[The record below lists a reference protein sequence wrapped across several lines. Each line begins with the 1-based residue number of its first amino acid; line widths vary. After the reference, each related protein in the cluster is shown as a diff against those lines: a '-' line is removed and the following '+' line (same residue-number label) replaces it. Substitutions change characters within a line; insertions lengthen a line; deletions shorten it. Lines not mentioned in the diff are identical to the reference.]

1 MFGGAVG
8 EQSAR
13 YFQRLLRERQRRA
26 AERGARPDGGG
37 GARGE
42 DDARVPFLDFAVA
55 APKRH
60 QTVVPGVGTLHGYCE
75 LAPLFAA
82 TASRLLLTSMAR
94 AEAGLN
100 TGTGEAHVSRELAGV
115 LSALRFAAHP
125 PAEAAAH
132 CNAYHSVMAALES
145 MRASGAFA
153 QVAAFVA
160 RFSRLVGTSFSHL
173 GGGDDADPPRAKR
186 ARVEPPSG
194 QTRGALELFQKM
206 ILMHATYFVAAT
218 LLGDH
223 AERIGAFLRV
233 AFNTP
238 DFSDAAVAHFR
249 QRATVF
255 LVPRRHGKTW
265 FLVPLIALALATFKG
280 IKIGYTAHIR
290 KATEPVFEEIV
301 ARLRQWFGG
310 ERVDH
315 VKGEVISFS
324 FPDGAR
330 STIVF
335 ASSHNT
341 NGIRGQD
348 FNLLFVDEANFI
360 RPEAVQTIVGFLNQ
374 ASCKIIFVSSTNT
387 GKASTSFLYNLK
399 GASDGLLNVVTYI
412 CNEHTPRV
420 AAHGGATACSCYVL
434 NKPVF
439 ITMDAAARNTAETFL
454 PNSFMQEII
463 GGGEVARRAEPAAV
477 FTRAAGEQFL
487 LYRPSTAAAR
497 GPWPERLY
505 MYIDPAFTSNARAS
519 GSGIAVVGRH
529 RGSWLVL
536 GLEHFFLPAL
546 TGSSAA
552 EIARC
557 AVRCFAQVMAV
568 HRRRLDGLFVAVEG
582 NSSQDSAVAIALGV
596 RRELDSLAASGAVP
610 MPAETR
616 FYHCRPPGSAV
627 AYPFFLLQKQKTAA
641 FDHFIRLFNSGRVVA
656 SQDLASL
663 TVRLQTDP
671 VEYLF
676 EQLQN
681 LTESTAGPGGARAF
695 SGKRRGA
702 ADDLMVAL
710 VMAVFVGSLPPTD
723 GAFCPLAPRPPAD

>member
-26 AERGARPDGGG
+26 AERGARPGGGG

-82 TASRLLLTSMAR
+82 TASRLLLTSLAR

-341 NGIRGQD
+341 N
-348 FNLLFVDEANFI
+348 
-360 RPEAVQTIVGFLNQ
+360 
-374 ASCKIIFVSSTNT
+374 VST
-387 GKASTSFLYNLK
+387 
-399 GASDGLLNVVTYI
+399 
-412 CNEHTPRV
+412 
-420 AAHGGATACSCYVL
+420 
-434 NKPVF
+434 
-439 ITMDAAARNTAETFL
+439 
-454 PNSFMQEII
+454 
-463 GGGEVARRAEPAAV
+463 
-477 FTRAAGEQFL
+477 
-487 LYRPSTAAAR
+487 
-497 GPWPERLY
+497 
-505 MYIDPAFTSNARAS
+505 
-519 GSGIAVVGRH
+519 
-529 RGSWLVL
+529 
-536 GLEHFFLPAL
+536 
-546 TGSSAA
+546 
-552 EIARC
+552 
-557 AVRCFAQVMAV
+557 
-568 HRRRLDGLFVAVEG
+568 
-582 NSSQDSAVAIALGV
+582 
-596 RRELDSLAASGAVP
+596 
-610 MPAETR
+610 
-616 FYHCRPPGSAV
+616 
-627 AYPFFLLQKQKTAA
+627 QKTRTRE
-641 FDHFIRLFNSGRVVA
+641 IG
-656 SQDLASL
+656 
-663 TVRLQTDP
+663 
-671 VEYLF
+671 
-676 EQLQN
+676 
-681 LTESTAGPGGARAF
+681 
-695 SGKRRGA
+695 
-702 ADDLMVAL
+702 
-710 VMAVFVGSLPPTD
+710 
-723 GAFCPLAPRPPAD
+723 